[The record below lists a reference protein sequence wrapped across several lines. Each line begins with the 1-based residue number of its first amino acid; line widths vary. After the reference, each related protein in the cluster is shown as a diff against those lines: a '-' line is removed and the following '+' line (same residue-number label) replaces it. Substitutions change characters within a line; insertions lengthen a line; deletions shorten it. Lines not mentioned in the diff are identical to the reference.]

1 MQRDLSLALADTLDV
16 LYVEDH
22 PTNVHLMQAI
32 FKRRPELELVVAVD
46 GASARRIAET
56 LRPCLLLLDL
66 RLPDCHGRELLAEL
80 RRREGYADIPAV
92 AVTAEPGFDIEGT
105 GFIEVWPK
113 PIDLNFV
120 LERLDTLAPAHPAYA
135 GGERRTLRD
144 RDAALHSLE

>member
-1 MQRDLSLALADTLDV
+1 MQRDLNIALADPLDV

-32 FKRRPELELVVAVD
+32 FKRLPHLELVVAVD

-56 LRPCLLLLDL
+56 LRPCLMLLDL
-66 RLPDCHGRELLAEL
+66 RLPDCHGRDLLAEL

-92 AVTAEPGFDIEGT
+92 AVTAEPGFDIEGST
-105 GFIEVWPK
+105 FLEVWPK

-120 LERLDTLAPAHPAYA
+120 LERLDSLAPAHHAYA
-135 GGERRTLRD
+135 GAERLTPRQRS
-144 RDAALHSLE
+144 AVLHPLE

>member
-1 MQRDLSLALADTLDV
+1 MQRDLNFTHDDRQVV

-32 FKRRPELELVVAVD
+32 FKRLPQLSLVVAVD
-46 GASARRIAET
+46 GASALRIAET

-80 RRREGYADIPAV
+80 RGREGYAEIPAV
-92 AVTAEPGFDIEGT
+92 AVTAEPAFDVEGT
-105 GFIEVWPK
+105 SFLEVWPK

-120 LERLDTLAPAHPAYA
+120 LERLDSLAPVHAAYA
-135 GGERRTLRD
+135 GAQGLARPHRS
-144 RDAALHSLE
+144 AVLHPVE